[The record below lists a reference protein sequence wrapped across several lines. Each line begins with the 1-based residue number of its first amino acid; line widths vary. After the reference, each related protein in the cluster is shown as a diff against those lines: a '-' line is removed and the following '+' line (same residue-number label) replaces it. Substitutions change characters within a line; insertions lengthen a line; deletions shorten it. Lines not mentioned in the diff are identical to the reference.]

1 MDTKKNRMLHE
12 TLHETLHE
20 ENVLQNN
27 EIQANK
33 LVGFTMFLGSA
44 VLATVW
50 VLSSIGIFHVPDRE
64 IKRVILQGMLEL
76 LIPALLCRLT
86 KARPKW
92 LKYVLLI
99 ELLVVMARTDAI
111 LGFNVVLVMVIPVI
125 LSCRYFSRRFT
136 ICISVLT
143 AVLFALAAFANAYWN
158 VGYLDLNFYDPPKG
172 TVLIMENTLKNA
184 VEAVGVDRMVRTEQ
198 VMILSFL
205 PKLMIFLVIAVVC
218 VKIAGK
224 GRNMVLEQEQIT
236 KKNARV
242 ESELELANN
251 IQTHMLPTIF
261 PPFPNREEIELYAI
275 MDPAKEI
282 GGDFYDFFM
291 IDDRNLALVIAD
303 VSGKGIPAAL
313 FMVIA
318 KTLIKN
324 EVSMGE
330 EPAEAFSKVN
340 QMLCEGNDENMFV
353 TAWLGILDTE
363 TGKLSYVNAGHNPPL
378 LRQNGGEFEY
388 LKSRPGFVLAGMEGI
403 HYKQYETM
411 LKPGDE
417 IFLYT
422 DGVTEAENEEKAF
435 YGADRLKR
443 YLNQHAG
450 EHVRELLHGLRKDI
464 GEFAGAEE
472 QFDDITMLA
481 MYYREKRKDE
491 QYQERKFPA
500 RSNQLQEVITFIEQE
515 LTGLKCPEKLVN
527 KIEICAEEIFVN
539 ISKYAY
545 MEREEDVTVGMKCE
559 DGELTLKFTDHGI
572 PFNPLVKKDPDI
584 TKPAEEREIGGLGIF
599 IVKKTMDDVQYEYQ
613 NGMNI
618 LTMKKKITE

>member
-1 MDTKKNRMLHE
+1 MNGKKSRMLHE
-12 TLHETLHE
+12 KLHE

-27 EIQANK
+27 EIEANK
-33 LVGFTMFLGSA
+33 LVGFTMFLGSV
-44 VLATVW
+44 VLAAVW
-50 VLSSIGIFHVPDRE
+50 MLCAIGIFHVPSRE
-64 IKRVILQGMLEL
+64 INRVILQGMLEL
-76 LIPALLCRLT
+76 LIPALLCRLM
-86 KARPKW
+86 KARPRW

-99 ELLVVMARTDAI
+99 EFLIVMARTDAI

-125 LSCRYFSRRFT
+125 LSCRYFSRQFT

-172 TVLIMENTLKNA
+172 TVLTMENTLKNA

-218 VKIAGK
+218 VKIAEK
-224 GRNMVLEQEQIT
+224 GRNMVLEQERIT
-236 KKNARV
+236 KKSARI

-261 PPFPNREEIELYAI
+261 PPFPDREEIELYAI
-275 MDPAKEI
+275 MDPAKAV

-313 FMVIA
+313 FMVIT

-324 EVSMGE
+324 EVNMGAN
-330 EPAEAFSKVN
+330 PAEAFSKVN
-340 QMLCEGNDENMFV
+340 QMLCEGNDDNMFV

-363 TGKLSYVNAGHNPPL
+363 TGKLTYVNAGHNPPL
-378 LRQNGGEFEY
+378 LRQGDGEFEY

-422 DGVTEAENEEKAF
+422 DGVTEAENEGKAF
-435 YGADRLKR
+435 YGTDRLKE
-443 YLNQHAG
+443 YLNQHGG
-450 EHVRELLHGLRKDI
+450 ENVKELLQGLRKDI
-464 GEFAGAEE
+464 GKFAGAEE

-481 MYYREKRKDE
+481 MNYQEKRKGE
-491 QYQERKFPA
+491 RYLERKFQA
-500 RSNQLQEVITFIEQE
+500 RSSQLQDVMTFVEQE
-515 LTGLKCPEKLVN
+515 LERTECPVKLSTQIAV
-527 KIEICAEEIFVN
+527 CVEEIFVN
-539 ISKYAY
+539 ISQYAY
-545 MEREEDVTVGMKCE
+545 TRREEDVTVGMKYE
-559 DGELTLKFTDHGI
+559 EGELTLRFMDHGT
-572 PFNPLVKKDPDI
+572 PFDPLMKKDPDVS
-584 TKPAEEREIGGLGIF
+584 KSAEEREIGGLGIF